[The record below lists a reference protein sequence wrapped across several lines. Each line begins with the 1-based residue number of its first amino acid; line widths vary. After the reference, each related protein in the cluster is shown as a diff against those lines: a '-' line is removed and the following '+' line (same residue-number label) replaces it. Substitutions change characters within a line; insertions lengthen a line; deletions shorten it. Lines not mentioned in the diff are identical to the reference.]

1 MQHSML
7 SIGILGS
14 SVGMLNEC
22 AHTVD
27 VFSQLVDTRTEHSP
41 FHLNA
46 ILIAIKDRVNRH
58 LVAIGHA
65 KIAHFE
71 LIHVEHR
78 SAFTRS
84 TQQPNRF
91 FIRIAGKTTG
101 IAQQRA
107 HAFVAP
113 HLIGHRTFHRTLHIN
128 QAVIRPYNDD
138 IIVVQPDVTHQTTI
152 ENIIIH
158 IDHRHQTPTTIN
170 LDVAQCA
177 QLVDAASHVKRM
189 ENTGKSTNRI
199 GARHLYFAHHVH
211 NDGARL
217 PHSGLNLTAAETR
230 SQRAAYLIVGRS
242 HRHAAHSN
250 GTIAWN
256 GHGSFRRNHQ
266 RLGLLRSAKDV
277 NHHFITRTDGVV
289 GGCGNVHVGLE
300 AQQLIIK
307 NVAAKHLS
315 SIGCQR
321 FCQQSCLRQRVVT
334 LG

>member
-1 MQHSML
+1 
-7 SIGILGS
+7 
-14 SVGMLNEC
+14 MLNEC

-27 VFSQLVDTRTEHSP
+27 VFAQLVDTRTEHSA

-107 HAFVAP
+107 HAFVTP
-113 HLIGHRTFHRTLHIN
+113 HLIGHRTFHRTLHVN

-138 IIVVQPDVTHQTTI
+138 IIVVQPNVTHQTTI

-189 ENTGKSTNRI
+189 ENTGKSTDCI
-199 GARHLYFAHHVH
+199 GAGHLYFAHHVH

-277 NHHFITRTDGVV
+277 NHHLITRTDGVV

-315 SIGCQR
+315 SIGCQC
-321 FCQQSCLRQRVVT
+321 FCQQSRLRQRVVT